1 MILAALSF
9 SLAAALAAPP
19 PGGGLLAAHPDTAA
33 EWWYYTGHLRT
44 AGGAEFG
51 FELTFFRARLPDGDD
66 LDAAHFALT
75 DVGAK
80 SFRYAEKLHR
90 PFPGIA
96 ETDPSRLR
104 VSIENWEAREENG
117 AHVLRASM
125 AGAGISLRLAPQKPA
140 VLNGEGGVSRKG
152 PRPDEYSRYVSIP
165 RLAASGTLDIGG
177 RTESVSGIAWFDHEF
192 GPGGLPVDLAGWDWF
207 SVQLSDGTELMLYR
221 LRTKAGGE
229 SPYSQGSFIG
239 KDGVAVPLRA
249 GDFDV
254 AAAGRWRSPKSG
266 AIYPAGWRLRVP
278 SRRIDL
284 SLAPRVADQE
294 LVTNRSTRV
303 TYWEGAC
310 AVSGLADG
318 RPVTGESYAE
328 LTGYAGNDLP

>member
-9 SLAAALAAPP
+9 SLAAALAPP
-19 PGGGLLAAHPDTAA
+19 SGGPHLAAHPETAA

-75 DVGAK
+75 DVGGK
-80 SFRYAEKLHR
+80 TFRFAEKLHR

-96 ETDPSRLR
+96 GTDPARLE
-104 VSIENWEAREENG
+104 VSIENWEAREDRG

-125 AGAGISLRLAPQKPA
+125 PGAGISLRLVPQKPA
-140 VLNGEGGVSRKG
+140 VFHGEEGISRKG
-152 PRPDEYSRYVSIP
+152 PRPDEYSHYVSIP
-165 RLAASGTLDIGG
+165 RLAASGTLDLGG
-177 RTESVSGIAWFDHEF
+177 RAESVSGIAWFDHEF
-192 GPGGLPVDLAGWDWF
+192 GPGGLPEDLAGWDWF

-221 LRTKAGGE
+221 LRTKAGGV

-239 KDGVAVPLRA
+239 RDGVVVPLKA
-249 GDFDV
+249 ADFDV
-254 AAAGRWRSPKSG
+254 AATGAWKSPRSG
-266 AIYPAGWRLRVP
+266 ATYPAGWRLRVP

-284 SLAPRVADQE
+284 SVAPKVPDQE

-310 AVSGLADG
+310 AVSGSADG
-318 RPVTGESYAE
+318 GPVTGASYAE
-328 LTGYAGNDLP
+328 LTGYAGYDLP